1 MNNTNME
8 FSGASLRAVMDA
20 MSALTFALA
29 RQLSPD
35 QQDGLATDLSRLAK
49 DAQLNGNSE
58 LESLLLDLH
67 QKARTGSGAVRP
79 MSIDG
84 SSAAVSNAAAT
95 VPAV

>member
-1 MNNTNME
+1 M
-8 FSGASLRAVMDA
+8 RAVMDA

-35 QQDGLATDLSRLAK
+35 QQDGLAVDLSRLAK
-49 DAQLNGNSE
+49 DAQNNGNLE
-58 LESLLLDLH
+58 LETLLLDMH

-84 SSAAVSNAAAT
+84 ATDAVVKAAEIT
-95 VPAV
+95 PAV